1 MAVEQFINK
10 ALKQLY
16 FKSRRSVNG
25 SVSGRGSSAR
35 SDINSHKCCKKG
47 HIHKEC
53 RSKGNGSSGN
63 SPKNSTNELT
73 EWVTQKPVVSDTK
86 CLTIANMT
94 RNNKKYKWCTSCNN
108 GQGAWVFHWKD
119 GHEEWKNK
127 QGKKPSVR
135 FSNPANNALI
145 YLS

>member
-25 SVSGRGSSAR
+25 SFSGRGSSAR

-86 CLTIANMT
+86 YPTIANMT

-108 GQGAWVFHWKD
+108 GQG
-119 GHEEWKNK
+119 WKNE
-127 QGKKPSVR
+127 QMASFLAYFSTPRGHPSSEIPTNTNR
-135 FSNPANNALI
+135 RSEERQ
-145 YLS
+145 